1 MKNIILQGCLNVVIA
16 LFIVQLGACSNT
28 VELSKALPNDPDFA
42 PILPEAEEEAIIPT
56 GSLFKENYVNN
67 IYSDSKA
74 HRVGDIIAVILSE
87 STQANKNAKT
97 ELKKETDS
105 ALDPVVGLNG
115 LPATIG
121 GNSLQFGITQNSKF
135 KGDSKAD
142 QSNSLSGN
150 ISVHV
155 LRVLPNGNLMIRGE
169 KWLTL
174 NNGDEYIRLTGVIR
188 PKDINSNNTILS
200 TKIAN
205 ARIQYAGTGSFADL
219 AADEAYY
226 VERNLKALRNTRI
239 GNLMG
244 GCALTLPTGTPSC
257 GIMLTAQANHE
268 ERLLRLGGAAETA
281 LA

>member
-1 MKNIILQGCLNVVIA
+1 MKNNVSRKCLSLFTALLIA
-16 LFIVQLGACSNT
+16 QLCACSNT

-42 PILPEAEEEAIIPT
+42 PILPEEDEASIIPT

-97 ELKKETDS
+97 ELKKENSS
-105 ALDPVVGLNG
+105 ALDPMIGLGGAPVTLNG
-115 LPATIG
+115 NAF
-121 GNSLQFGITQNSKF
+121 QFGINQNSQF

-142 QSNSLSGN
+142 QGNSLSGD

-188 PKDINSNNTILS
+188 PKDINSNNTIFS

-205 ARIQYAGTGSFADL
+205 ARIQYAGTGSFAD
-219 AADEAYY
+219 ANEQ
-226 VERNLKALRNTRI
+226 
-239 GNLMG
+239 GW
-244 GCALTLPTGTPSC
+244 LTKFFNSSWWPL
-257 GIMLTAQANHE
+257 
-268 ERLLRLGGAAETA
+268 
-281 LA
+281 

>member
-1 MKNIILQGCLNVVIA
+1 MLEAMMKNKLFRVKASLLMALLIA
-16 LFIVQLGACSNT
+16 QLSACSNT
-28 VELSKALPNDPDFA
+28 IELSKALPNDPDFA
-42 PILPEAEEEAIIPT
+42 PILPEEDEAAIIPT

-97 ELKKETDS
+97 ELKKES
-105 ALDPVVGLNG
+105 NIVLDPLSGLG
-115 LPATIG
+115 GTPITVKGQTI
-121 GNSLQFGITQNSKF
+121 QFGINQNSKF

-142 QSNSLSGN
+142 QGNSLSGD

-205 ARIQYAGTGSFADL
+205 ARIQYAGTGSFADSN
-219 AADEAYY
+219 EQ
-226 VERNLKALRNTRI
+226 
-239 GNLMG
+239 GW
-244 GCALTLPTGTPSC
+244 LTKFFNSSWWPL
-257 GIMLTAQANHE
+257 
-268 ERLLRLGGAAETA
+268 
-281 LA
+281 

>member
-1 MKNIILQGCLNVVIA
+1 MNLDDWEAKMKHKLFQGSIRLTTLLLIT
-16 LFIVQLGACSNT
+16 LLSACSNT

-42 PILPEAEEEAIIPT
+42 PILPDVEEAAIIPT

-74 HRVGDIIAVILSE
+74 HRTGDIISVILSE

-97 ELKKETDS
+97 ELKKENGTV
-105 ALDPVVGLNG
+105 LDPVIGLGGDAVGIKG
-115 LPATIG
+115 DAI
-121 GNSLQFGITQNSKF
+121 QFGINQNTNF

-142 QSNSLSGN
+142 QGNSLRGD

-188 PKDINSNNTILS
+188 PKDINSNNTIMS

-205 ARIQYAGTGSFADL
+205 ARIQYAGTGSFAD
-219 AADEAYY
+219 
-226 VERNLKALRNTRI
+226 
-239 GNLMG
+239 
-244 GCALTLPTGTPSC
+244 
-257 GIMLTAQANHE
+257 ANE
-268 ERLLRLGGAAETA
+268 QGWLSKFFTSSWWPL
-281 LA
+281 

>member
-1 MKNIILQGCLNVVIA
+1 MFLFFFKVHQLEAIMKINLFQGSLRLASVLLIA
-16 LFIVQLGACSNT
+16 QLSACSNT

-42 PILPEAEEEAIIPT
+42 PILPEEEEAALIPT

-97 ELKKETDS
+97 ELKKENNS
-105 ALDPVVGLNG
+105 VLDAVVGLG
-115 LPATIG
+115 GTPVTIN
-121 GNSLQFGITQNSKF
+121 GNSLQFGVNQNSKF

-142 QSNSLSGN
+142 QGNSLTGD

-188 PKDINSNNTILS
+188 PKDINSNNTIMS
-200 TKIAN
+200 TKVAN
-205 ARIQYAGTGSFADL
+205 ARIQYAGTGSFAD
-219 AADEAYY
+219 ANEQ
-226 VERNLKALRNTRI
+226 
-239 GNLMG
+239 GW
-244 GCALTLPTGTPSC
+244 LTQFFNSSWWPL
-257 GIMLTAQANHE
+257 
-268 ERLLRLGGAAETA
+268 
-281 LA
+281 